1 MSCIDDPDELAD
13 GICNVEVKDNDY
25 ERLYKEFIELE
36 EEGRSRA
43 IEPDEKVT
51 SKDELF
57 LNELSNATNK
67 MGEIFFTFEKVK
79 QKNLPYLGLAD
90 EGDETPY
97 GLYSKFMSILDNGI
111 QSARTLVWKCQM
123 DNKTRGECL
132 PGEYQLENL
141 DRIDRVY
148 RDLVEAKGDKEGVP
162 KRCTHLYG
170 LIEPYR
176 FTALLND
183 VTACFHRGL
192 EEFGEITQKWEKS
205 GKCSWIKSSNPK
217 LVKACQTWDTITT
230 DLHNQEYSM
239 PHQLEHVGPNRPYS
253 GGDYLPLKCIVMDNQ
268 AELTV
273 GSSSGHRVH
282 VNLRSGTLDYY
293 DNDEKPNEVVRDLLN
308 ETDADCEIME
318 NGEGVT
324 CKNVSEKNVV
334 PVFKV
339 LAMPTSMDFRLG
351 GCKSKIEDLC
361 RERCWLEKEDA
372 DSEDETDEFD
382 FADCMKWCKT
392 DFDCWDCRELEKQFF
407 HEGPANFAGEWK
419 VIGTLGKPCSSNL
432 DCKEGQVCVSKTST
446 QYRCA
451 VPNKNNTALT
461 INHLKDEYVRAMG
474 SNNNADIRVPVKLVT
489 RFNKE
494 IKMAENR
501 KDEGDYLEAFKNIER
516 AKDIVTEIQ
525 NLEPDDWSEMTDEEL
540 E

>member
-1 MSCIDDPDELAD
+1 ML
-13 GICNVEVKDNDY
+13 DNDY
-25 ERLYKEFIELE
+25 DYKRLYKEFIELE

-43 IEPDEKVT
+43 SLPDEKVT
-51 SKDELF
+51 DKDETF
-57 LNELSNATNK
+57 LINLSNATSK
-67 MGEIFFTFEKVK
+67 IGDVFYTFEKVK
-79 QKNLPYLGLAD
+79 QKNLPYLVAD

-97 GLYSKFMSILDNGI
+97 GLYSKFMSVLDNGLG
-111 QSARTLVWKCQM
+111 SLRTLVWKCQM

-132 PGEYQLENL
+132 PSAYQLENL

-148 RDLVEAKGDKEGVP
+148 RDLVEAKGGKGA
-162 KRCTHLYG
+162 KRCTWMYNDPAF
-170 LIEPYR
+170 EPY
-176 FTALLND
+176 TYHKLLND

-205 GKCSWIKSSNPK
+205 GKCSWIKSSNPN
-217 LVKACQTWDTITT
+217 LVKACQIWDTITT

-239 PHQLEHVGPNRPYS
+239 PHQLEHNGPNRPYS
-253 GGDYLPLKCIVMDNQ
+253 GGDYSPLKCIVIDKQ

-282 VNLRSGTLDYY
+282 VDLRSGTLDYY
-293 DNDEKPNEVVRDLLN
+293 DNDEKPNEVMRDLLN
-308 ETDADCEIME
+308 ETNADCEIME

-324 CKNVSEKNVV
+324 CKNVSENNVV
-334 PVFKV
+334 PIFKV
-339 LAMPTSMDFRLG
+339 LAMPTSMDYRLSD
-351 GCKSKIEDLC
+351 CKSKIEDSC
-361 RERCWLEKEDA
+361 REKCWDEKEDA
-372 DSEDETDEFD
+372 DTEDETDEFD
-382 FADCMKWCKT
+382 FEDCMKWCKT
-392 DFDCWDCRELEKQFF
+392 DFDLWDCQELEKQFF

-419 VIGTLGKPCSSNL
+419 VIGTLGKSCSRNS
-432 DCKEGQVCVSKTST
+432 DCKEGQACVSKTST
-446 QYRCA
+446 QNRCA

-474 SNNNADIRVPVKLVT
+474 SNNNADIRVPVKLVNQ
-489 RFNKE
+489 FNKE
-494 IKMAENR
+494 IKMAENHT
-501 KDEGDYLEAFKNIER
+501 DLGNYLEAFKNIER